1 MPLNGQFSMLLAR
14 FWWGSSK
21 SCIFTV
27 NSTGVLPTRLTQRV
41 YLTLWAFP
49 SKRSAQIAPPHG
61 GIFSSISRKYLMLTK
76 VQSPSTARYDYSPA
90 LDASLLLPT
99 PKPEALTFRHSI
111 DIYLKDSNAYGNT
124 YFARYFEWQGICRE
138 RWLQQ
143 CVSAD
148 LLQPQGV
155 LITKNATVDYVRETF
170 PFQTVD
176 CELNS
181 WQVKQCSL
189 TLVFRFKVAGNI
201 VCTGSQQIVFAS
213 HSKRIQRWPEHALA
227 NLRKYELSAE
237 RDTTLLNH

>member
-1 MPLNGQFSMLLAR
+1 LRHL
-14 FWWGSSK
+14 
-21 SCIFTV
+21 TV
-27 NSTGVLPTRLTQRV
+27 AFLVLYPE
-41 YLTLWAFP
+41 
-49 SKRSAQIAPPHG
+49 SN
-61 GIFSSISRKYLMLTK
+61 LMLTE
-76 VQSPSTARYDYSPA
+76 VQSPTTARYDYSPA
-90 LDASLLLPT
+90 LESSLLVPT

-143 CVSAD
+143 CISAD

-237 RDTTLLNH
+237 RDTRLLNH